1 MLLFKFILHLSI
13 ILSKITLEKSNY
25 MSILKPFNFLFFF
38 LISFSI
44 IGQEYLEKDSPESNG
59 MSTEKLL
66 NLNSVMHSYVDNNDI
81 SAIQTAIVKNGKIV
95 HFDSYGY
102 SDISEK
108 DILDEGDIFRIA
120 SMTKPIV
127 SLALMILFEE
137 GKFKLDD
144 PVYKYIPEFKNLT
157 VKKRKKNKP
166 IKNDVKII
174 DLLRHSAGFSF
185 KGPEDYRKVIDMTLE
200 QYTQDAI
207 KTPLVYE
214 PGTQWRYSSS
224 TDIVGY
230 LVEVLSGLRLDR
242 FLKARLF
249 DPLGMEDTFF
259 ELPKFSNH
267 RLTTLY
273 VKENEGDL
281 VSFDNKSNSPFTESV
296 ILFNGS
302 GGLLSTTSDY
312 LKFCQMLLNGGSFN
326 NAKIITSETIALMKE
341 DHSIGLKYKK
351 LIFGKKKGFG
361 LGFEVVKE
369 NDTKFGSK
377 GTFGWGGMFGTYF
390 RIDPV
395 EKMVFI
401 YMTQSFETY
410 DLKLSDKF
418 RSLVYESIIK

>member
-1 MLLFKFILHLSI
+1 M
-13 ILSKITLEKSNY
+13 Y
-25 MSILKPFNFLFFF
+25 ILKPFNFLFFF

-44 IGQEYLEKDSPESNG
+44 TGQEYLEKGSPESNG

-127 SLALMILFEE
+127 SLALMMLYEE

-281 VSFDNKSNSPFTESV
+281 VSFDNKSNSPFTENV

-326 NAKIITSETIALMKE
+326 NTKIITSETIALMKE

-395 EKMVFI
+395 ENMVFI

-410 DLKLSDKF
+410 NLKLSDKF

>member
-1 MLLFKFILHLSI
+1 ML
-13 ILSKITLEKSNY
+13 KS
-25 MSILKPFNFLFFF
+25 FNCLFFF
-38 LISFSI
+38 LISLSI

-127 SLALMILFEE
+127 SLALMMLFEE
-137 GKFKLDD
+137 GKFELDD

-185 KGPEDYRKVIDMTLE
+185 KGPEDYRKMIDMTLK

-242 FLKARLF
+242 FLKTRLF

-341 DHSIGLKYKK
+341 DHSVGLKYKK